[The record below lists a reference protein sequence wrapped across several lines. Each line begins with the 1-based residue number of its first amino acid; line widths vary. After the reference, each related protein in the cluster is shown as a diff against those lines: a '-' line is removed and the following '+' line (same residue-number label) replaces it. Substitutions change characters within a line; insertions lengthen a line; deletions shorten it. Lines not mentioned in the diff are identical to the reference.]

1 MIYRK
6 EAYTEAYIQHNE
18 ELDVDE
24 IINYTEV
31 VVYLFGI
38 KIAESISIIT
48 QELEDEIVSEES
60 TGELKAKT
68 KIGFKGNG

>member
-6 EAYTEAYIQHNE
+6 EAYTEAYIQYNE
-18 ELDVDE
+18 DLDVDE
-24 IINYTEV
+24 IINYSEV

-38 KIAESISIIT
+38 KVAESISIIT
-48 QELEDEIVSEES
+48 QEIEDDKELE
-60 TGELKAKT
+60 GELKAKT

>member
-6 EAYTEAYIQHNE
+6 EAYTEAYIQYNE
-18 ELDVDE
+18 DLDVDE
-24 IINYTEV
+24 IINYSEV

-38 KIAESISIIT
+38 KVAESISIIT
-48 QELEDEIVSEES
+48 QEIEDDEELE
-60 TGELKAKT
+60 GELKAKT